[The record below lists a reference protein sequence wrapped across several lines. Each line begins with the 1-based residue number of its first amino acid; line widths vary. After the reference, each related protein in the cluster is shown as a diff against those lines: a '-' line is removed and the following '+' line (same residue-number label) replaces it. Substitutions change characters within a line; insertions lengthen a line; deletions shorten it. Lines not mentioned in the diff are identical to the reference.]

1 MCTHEIG
8 DAYRRESRR
17 LHPDRM
23 SSLGKAEATK
33 QANAIYSLV
42 NEAYRVLK
50 DPEQRGQYD
59 QLLAGGIIRMTDD
72 ARSGASDQKR
82 ANDPSNAAKHPKAE
96 KYWSMALS
104 DWEQK
109 SYRLRDEHPVR
120 TQLSRTTRCSKRVHK
135 AKAARD
141 EDESKREEPQASS
154 DVARWRLPP
163 HQPVAGPVRRSA
175 LARTTEPAGSPPGL
189 PAQWGRAPAVG

>member
-1 MCTHEIG
+1 MEAKRRLLNEIEALHDLVEDLDYYGVLLVDRDCAPHEIG

-23 SSLGKAEATK
+23 SSLGKAVATK

-59 QLLAGGIIRMTDD
+59 QLLAGGVIRMTDD

-82 ANDPSNAAKHPKAE
+82 ANDPANAAKHPKAE

-109 SYRLRDEHPVR
+109 SYRACVMNIQFALNFEPNNEVFKEWLD
-120 TQLSRTTRCSKRVHK
+120 K

-141 EDESKREEPQASS
+141 EDESKREKNPYKL
-154 DVARWRLPP
+154 RLM
-163 HQPVAGPVRRSA
+163 
-175 LARTTEPAGSPPGL
+175 
-189 PAQWGRAPAVG
+189 

>member
-1 MCTHEIG
+1 MEAKRRLLNEIEALHELVDDLDYYGVLLVDRDCAPHEIG

-23 SSLGKAEATK
+23 SSLENAAATK
-33 QANAIYSLV
+33 RANVIYRLV

-50 DPEQRGQYD
+50 DREQRGQYD
-59 QLLAGGIIRMTDD
+59 LLLEDGVIRMTDD
-72 ARSGASDQKR
+72 ARSGANDQKR

-96 KYWSMALS
+96 KYWAMALS

-109 SYRLRDEHPVR
+109 SYRACVMNIQFALNFEPGNEVFKEW
-120 TQLSRTTRCSKRVHK
+120 LAK

-141 EDESKREEPQASS
+141 EAESKREKNPYKL
-154 DVARWRLPP
+154 RLM
-163 HQPVAGPVRRSA
+163 
-175 LARTTEPAGSPPGL
+175 
-189 PAQWGRAPAVG
+189 